1 MVYTLELSL
10 EQLEE
15 LGSMLRR
22 ELRESKGELR
32 HTWDADYKQRVRRHI
47 ELVEGMVQDIEG
59 RMQSGAHDTM
69 AR

>member
-1 MVYTLELSL
+1 MSYTLELSR

-15 LGSMLRR
+15 LDTVLRR

-47 ELVEGMVQDIEG
+47 ELVESMVQDVEG
-59 RMQSGAHDTM
+59 RMQNGAPGAM